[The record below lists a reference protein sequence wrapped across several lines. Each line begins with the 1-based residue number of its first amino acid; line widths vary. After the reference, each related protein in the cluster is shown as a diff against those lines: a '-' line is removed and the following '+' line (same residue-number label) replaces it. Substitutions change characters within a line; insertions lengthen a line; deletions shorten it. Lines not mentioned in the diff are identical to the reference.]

1 MLCFSIIAVVLSL
14 VGVFSMVIFD
24 IQHKRKEIAI
34 RKVFGAEYTDVLW
47 LGNKPY
53 FFIVLAGFITSIP
66 VAVIAINE
74 YLQGFAMKVN
84 VSWWIF
90 LTVFLFIQILT
101 AILVVLRYN
110 SIALES
116 PNTSLETE

>member
-1 MLCFSIIAVVLSL
+1 
-14 VGVFSMVIFD
+14 MVIFD